1 MKLFLLILLSFILS
15 NNSKEILDNQLF
27 NSLSKNYTNEKK
39 QIPDDFIDLIYYKLI
54 SESLKDPQ
62 NNYRFEYKIFLTDNI
77 STSSNSFNVKW
88 SEIVNGRDYS
98 QNIIWQ
104 QNFHNQLLYLLN
116 EGWLIDV
123 VLNHSSE
130 KNNSQSIYIIKKII
144 RNYRN

>member
-1 MKLFLLILLSFILS
+1 MKLFLLILLSFVLS

>member
-1 MKLFLLILLSFILS
+1 MKLFLFILLSFILS

>member
-1 MKLFLLILLSFILS
+1 MKLFLFILLSFILS

-39 QIPDDFIDLIYYKLI
+39 QISDDFIDLIYYKLI
-54 SESLKDPQ
+54 SESLKYPQ

-98 QNIIWQ
+98 ENIIWQ

-130 KNNSQSIYIIKKII
+130 KNNSQNIYIIKKII
-144 RNYRN
+144 RN